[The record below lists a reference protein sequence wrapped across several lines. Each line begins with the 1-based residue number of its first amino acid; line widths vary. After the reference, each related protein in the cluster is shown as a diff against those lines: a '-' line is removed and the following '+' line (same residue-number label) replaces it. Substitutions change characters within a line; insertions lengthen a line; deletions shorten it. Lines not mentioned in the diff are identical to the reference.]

1 MAEYCDIK
9 KSDNLIIYGHH
20 IKNYKMFGELEKY
33 NSKDFYNNHKYI
45 EFTTLYGKSKYEI
58 ISVFKTV
65 ADNKGFNYYE
75 FYNANSQGEFDTFI
89 NKCKELS
96 LYDIEQDATFGDKLI
111 TLSTCEYSKQNG
123 RLVVVAKKIA

>member
-1 MAEYCDIK
+1 M
-9 KSDNLIIYGHH
+9 
-20 IKNYKMFGELEKY
+20 
-33 NSKDFYNNHKYI
+33 
-45 EFTTLYGKSKYEI
+45 YGKSKYEI

-96 LYDIEQDATFGDKLI
+96 FYDIEQDATFGDKLI